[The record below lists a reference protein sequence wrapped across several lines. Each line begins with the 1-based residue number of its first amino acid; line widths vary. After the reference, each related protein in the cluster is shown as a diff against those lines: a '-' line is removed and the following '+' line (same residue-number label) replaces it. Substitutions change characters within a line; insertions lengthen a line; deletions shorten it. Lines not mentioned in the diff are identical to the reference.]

1 MGQRFIEDIGLI
13 TYDDK
18 LSEEEIQANI
28 DYRRAITPKYEKQTF
43 ATGFNDTQSM
53 IYRWWQKLSDEEN
66 EEGRWLEDNTK
77 NWAQNIGYYDSI
89 ALEAYYAEIA
99 NARQLNGTEMS
110 DRQVNREFI
119 AEFKEDMSD
128 AYNNRNGDITEVQ
141 KKYGYTPED
150 VSVLDGLVAMMQNPS
165 ASLGALTG
173 MAVKDPELLLIN
185 LSLINI

>member
-99 NARQLNGTEMS
+99 NARQLNGLKRICQMLITIEM
-110 DRQVNREFI
+110 VI
-119 AEFKEDMSD
+119 
-128 AYNNRNGDITEVQ
+128 
-141 KKYGYTPED
+141 
-150 VSVLDGLVAMMQNPS
+150 
-165 ASLGALTG
+165 
-173 MAVKDPELLLIN
+173 
-185 LSLINI
+185 